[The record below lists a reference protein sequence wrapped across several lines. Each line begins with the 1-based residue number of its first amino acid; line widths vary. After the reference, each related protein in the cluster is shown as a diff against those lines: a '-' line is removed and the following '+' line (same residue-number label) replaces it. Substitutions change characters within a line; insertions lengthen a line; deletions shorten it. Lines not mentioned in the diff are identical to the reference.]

1 MAVLAH
7 KTWLTSAT
15 MALTLSAPPPVAPVF
30 QMQHLDHGAAH
41 LSCFHVLYKDPFLAL
56 LLW

>member
-7 KTWLTSAT
+7 I
-15 MALTLSAPPPVAPVF
+15 APVY

-56 LLW
+56 VLW